1 MKFNFNKGTYT
12 DCLSSDKYSKTR
24 IEEPSGLRTS
34 WKKFATLLPPQ
45 KKEPDQAGSYVSYS

>member
-12 DCLSSDKYSKTR
+12 DCLSSDKYNKKTR

-34 WKKFATLLPPQ
+34 WQKFATLLPQ
-45 KKEPDQAGSYVSYS
+45 NRFLCGLQLNYDKQ